1 VPIILANG
9 RISDRAMQRGQS
21 WRWLMSWAF
30 SNIDHCCMQTETD
43 AKRIRSLGARRESVH
58 ISGNTKF
65 DQEGSQLPAEAV
77 RALRSDLGLSDS
89 EQVFVAGSTNP
100 GEEEPLL
107 AAYERMRNGING
119 LRLIIAPR
127 QIERAEEIRA
137 LTQDH
142 GLKCARRSAKGSSGS
157 DYDVLIL
164 DTFGELARVYSV
176 GDITFVGG
184 TLIPKGGHSLIQPI
198 LQGKPV
204 FFGPHTFKTR
214 DVAKMAMS
222 AGVGFQV
229 NDANELADRG
239 KALLSDADRR
249 AQIDAA
255 CRRLVS
261 ENQGASA
268 RCAKLVAEEMES

>member
-1 VPIILANG
+1 
-9 RISDRAMQRGQS
+9 
-21 WRWLMSWAF
+21 MSWAF

-164 DTFGELARVYSV
+164 DTFGELARAYSV

-214 DVAKMAMS
+214 DVANMAVS

-229 NDANELADRG
+229 NDADELADRG
-239 KALLSDADRR
+239 KALLSDGDRR